1 MQREYVDK
9 CTVFSTIVGSI
20 AYGTNTEGSDV
31 DIRGIA
37 VIDDPSYYFGFLN
50 RFEQFEDNESDT
62 VIYDIRKIFELMA
75 QANPNCLDLVFAD
88 ERFHQKVDPCFLPVL
103 ENRDKFLS
111 KRARFSFV
119 GYSFA
124 QLKRIKSARS
134 WLLNPPKAKP
144 ERKDFGLPEQ
154 SLITKDEMGAFS
166 WVLATLLKDSIS
178 YLNFSDAT
186 KKELEDTNFIGQIQ
200 QKGIPENSFDQ
211 LQKITGAS
219 DEWMWVMQ
227 REQAYINA
235 KRHYDSYVSWK
246 NSRNKKRAVL
256 EERFGYDCKHAMHLV
271 RLMRMGKEILSTGKV
286 LVFRPDREE
295 LLAIR
300 NGAWTYEQIEEY
312 AEQMEQEIA
321 SLYETSPLPKEPN
334 RVELDRLCI
343 KVIEERLRR

>member
-62 VIYDIRKIFELMA
+62 VIYDIRRAFDLMA
-75 QANPNCLDLVFAD
+75 GANPNMWDLVFAD
-88 ERFHQKVDPCFLPVL
+88 ERFHQKVNSCFRVVL
-103 ENRDKFLS
+103 ESRDMFLS
-111 KRARFSFV
+111 KKARFTFV
-119 GYSFA
+119 GYSYA

-134 WLLNPPKAKP
+134 WLLNPPKKKP
-144 ERKDFGLPEQ
+144 ERSAYGLPEQ
-154 SLITKDEMGAFS
+154 SLITKDTIGAFQ
-166 WVLATLLKDSIS
+166 WVMANLLKDSVS
-178 YLNFSDAT
+178 YLDFSDTT
-186 KKELEDTNFIGQIQ
+186 KEELTNANWVGLIQKSGVPEDG
-200 QKGIPENSFDQ
+200 FDQ

-219 DEWMWVMQ
+219 DQFMSIMQ
-227 REQAYINA
+227 KEQAYINA

-256 EERFGYDCKHAMHLV
+256 EEKFGYDCKHAMHLV

-286 LVFRPDREE
+286 QVYRHDREE

-300 NGAWTYEQIEEY
+300 NGAWEYSKVEEY

-334 RVELDRLCI
+334 RVELDKLCI
-343 KVIEERLRR
+343 KVIEERLRK